1 MKRVLLTGASGFV
14 GRHCLSALVAR
25 NYEVH
30 AVSFHRGNAESTTAG
45 VRWHQ
50 ADLLNPEQVRSLV
63 TRIEPTHLLHCA
75 WYAVP
80 GKYWNAPENFKWV
93 EASLHLLKMFAN
105 AGGKRAVG
113 VGTCAEYDWSQGHC
127 SEISTPLN
135 PATPYGACKHQLE
148 RGLSELGKQEGISTA
163 WGRLF
168 FLYGP
173 HEDTKRLVPSVIISL
188 LEEEPAL
195 CSHGEQ
201 VRDFLHVQDAG
212 DALVAL
218 LDSEVSGAVNIA
230 SGVPVRVREV
240 VGEIAE
246 QLHRPQLV
254 QMGARPAPENEPAR
268 LVADVARLRDEVGW
282 SPRYALGTGL
292 AETIEWWKLQQQERG
307 AGK

>member
-14 GRHCLSALVAR
+14 GRHCLSALDAEE
-25 NYEVH
+25 YEIH
-30 AVSFHRGNAESTTAG
+30 AISNRGLAEPTKAG

-50 ADLLNPEQVRSLV
+50 ADLLNAEQVRSLI
-63 TRIEPTHLLHCA
+63 TEIEPTHLLHCA

-80 GKYWNAPENFKWV
+80 GKYWDAAENFEWV
-93 EASLHLLKMFAN
+93 DASLHLLEMFAN

-113 VGTCAEYDWSQGHC
+113 VGTCAEYDWSHGHC

-135 PATPYGACKHQLE
+135 PATAYGVCKHKLE
-148 RGLSELGKQEGISTA
+148 RGLGELGKQNGISTA

-173 HEDTKRLVPSVIISL
+173 HEDPKRLVPSVISSL
-188 LEEEPAL
+188 LREEPAL

-230 SGVPVRVREV
+230 SGVPVRLHEV
-240 VGEIAE
+240 IEEIAK
-246 QLHRPQLV
+246 QLHRRHLV
-254 QMGARPAPENEPAR
+254 QLGDRPAPENEPAR
-268 LVADVARLRDEVGW
+268 LVADVARLRDEVRW
-282 SPRYALGTGL
+282 SPRYNLRDGL
-292 AETIEWWKLQQQERG
+292 AQTINWWRTQLAKQRT
-307 AGK
+307 A